1 MSLQDYVK
9 GGRIFS
15 AQIKLTRKD
24 IDDSAWLKPK
34 NIWDSCACCA
44 RFSFSEAADL

>member
-24 IDDSAWLKPK
+24 IDDSAWLKQK
-34 NIWDSCACCA
+34 NIWDFYACCA
-44 RFSFSEAADL
+44 RFSSSEAAGL